1 MGTRNL
7 TMVINKKGDLKVA
20 QYGQWDGYPE
30 GQGVTI
36 LNFAKGA
43 GNLEALEKTLEDVE
57 FYTLDMPYIQEYD
70 NKYAGWGAPDN
81 RTEADK
87 FWFSNT
93 HSRDVGGEIL
103 ANLISLDRD
112 KLPAEHEGKILL
124 QNNVEFGKNSLFCEW
139 AYCLNLQT
147 NKLQV
152 FEGFNKDEAQEYPLF
167 ATTADERTE
176 NNGYCGC
183 RLVKEFDFEG
193 LPSAEE
199 FVQIIEDAI
208 RELKKQSDKAK
219 IVAICSDKA
228 KIVAICEDLGWHVND
243 CGGYFE
249 IAQPSPMGED
259 FFFTACVEN
268 IVQDIREYAKDFDP
282 DEHAAM
288 WYERE
293 KWRGMRNL
301 LNDADAIQ
309 NMLIELAGA
318 VAKME
323 SGAKNDELLF

>member
-43 GNLEALEKTLEDVE
+43 GNLEALEKTLENVE
-57 FYTLDMPYIQEYD
+57 FYTLDMPYIQEYN

-93 HSRDVGGEIL
+93 HSRDIGGEIL
-103 ANLISLDRD
+103 FNLISLDMD

-124 QNNVEFGKNSLFCEW
+124 QNEVEFGKNSLFCEW
-139 AYCLNLQT
+139 AYCLNLHT

-167 ATTADERTE
+167 ATTADERAE
-176 NNGYCGC
+176 NNGYFGC
-183 RLVKEFDFEG
+183 RLVKEFDLEG

-199 FVQIIEDAI
+199 FVQIIKDAI
-208 RELKKQSDKAK
+208 KELQKQSDKAK
-219 IVAICSDKA
+219 KA
-228 KIVAICEDLGWHVND
+228 KIVAICENLGWQVND
-243 CGGYFE
+243 CGEYFE

-259 FFFTACVEN
+259 FFFTVEVEN
-268 IVQDIREYAKDFDP
+268 IVQNIRDYASNFDP
-282 DEHAAM
+282 EEHATM
-288 WYERE
+288 WFEIENER
-293 KWRGMRNL
+293 WRGLRNL

-309 NMLIELAGA
+309 DMLNELAEA
-318 VAKME
+318 VAQVE
-323 SGAKNDELLF
+323 CGRAEAENDEPLF